1 MADEKNIDFK
11 EVQVQ
16 ESDKDTKVV
25 EKDKKE
31 DKDEYENVCYVCRR
45 PESRAGKLIRLQKTY
60 IYVLT
65 VCREVLTA

>member
-16 ESDKDTKVV
+16 ETDKDTKVV

-31 DKDEYENVCYVCRR
+31 DKDEYENVCYV
-45 PESRAGKLIRLQKTY
+45 
-60 IYVLT
+60 
-65 VCREVLTA
+65 

>member
-25 EKDKKE
+25 EKIKRKI
-31 DKDEYENVCYVCRR
+31 KTNMKMYVMSVVVR
-45 PESRAGKLIRLQKTY
+45 RAGQ
-60 IYVLT
+60 
-65 VCREVLTA
+65 EN